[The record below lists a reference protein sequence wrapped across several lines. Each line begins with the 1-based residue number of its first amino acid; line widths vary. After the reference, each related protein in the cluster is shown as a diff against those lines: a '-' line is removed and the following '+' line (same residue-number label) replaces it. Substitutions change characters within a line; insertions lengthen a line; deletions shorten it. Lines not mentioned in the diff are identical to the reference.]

1 MLALA
6 LVELDAQ
13 PAAEIKSVAS
23 ESDKS

>member
-13 PAAEIKSVAS
+13 PAAEIKREAS